1 MKINNL
7 NQNKELNNLIEKIIP
22 FYNDYKRNQKDLDG
36 ASALEIIW
44 EVGDLLKI
52 YLKGKK
58 IAPRTLYYQI
68 YGKSENN
75 ENITQ
80 KSYITRDF
88 LDRSYRVRRIF
99 KKKSSIRKQFPT
111 LQRYRLFYKSMPF
124 LDEGRFRMN
133 ETDRKELIELLN
145 SSATYKQI
153 MSQINKLKSERIN
166 LRIPHDS
173 KLKELE
179 VEKKVFIETYNYI
192 YEFIR
197 KKNYEKVLE
206 TFDKKNY
213 EFFVELS
220 RNVGAL
226 SSDEL
231 KITTFDIPEGVD
243 KKIKELAEIVNKLAS
258 KIDAKERRRFRRL
271 IPPEKMMK
279 LSEMIYALTNAN
291 TYKNFRI

>member
-1 MKINNL
+1 MNNNDL

-22 FYNDYKRNQKDLDG
+22 FYNAYKRNQKDLDG

-44 EVGDLLKI
+44 EVGDLIKI

-68 YGKSENN
+68 YGKSEND
-75 ENITQ
+75 ENIIQ

-133 ETDRKELIELLN
+133 EADRKELIKLLN

-153 MSQINKLKSERIN
+153 MSQINKLKKERIN
-166 LRIPHDS
+166 LKIPHDS

-213 EFFVELS
+213 DFFVELS

-231 KITTFDIPEGVD
+231 KITTFDVPRGVD
-243 KKIKELAEIVNKLAS
+243 KKINELAEVVNKLAS
-258 KIDAKERRRFRRL
+258 KTDAKERRRFRRL